1 MYENVHDTKIT
12 RQYCQCK
19 YILLTLVLFS
29 VHTAVECS
37 PLTTI
42 ANGVIT
48 YAPDTTSNYDLG
60 TVATYTC
67 DAGFVLDLSLG
78 GSVTRTC
85 FDDMDNDAEGL
96 FSGQAPA
103 CIRKFIISSIFKT
116 VCLNLHGHADIF
128 ANDTQS
134 FSLLQLSVKSWNC
147 L

>member
-1 MYENVHDTKIT
+1 M
-12 RQYCQCK
+12 
-19 YILLTLVLFS
+19 
-29 VHTAVECS
+29 
-37 PLTTI
+37 
-42 ANGVIT
+42 
-48 YAPDTTSNYDLG
+48 
-60 TVATYTC
+60 ATYTC

-134 FSLLQLSVKSWNC
+134 FSLL
-147 L
+147 